1 MRDSESGGGFNIT
14 AIVMA
19 GGLALLSLIILF
31 SSYYTVGQGERGVIT
46 HYGAVVGVSDPGLH
60 FKMPF
65 VTGVTDVS
73 IQPQIVSFGTKSSPD
88 NDQDNDKLE
97 AYSFDQQPASIKFSI
112 NWQITD
118 PVQFYSMYNDVDG
131 VTQRI
136 INPRVMEIV
145 KNVFGR
151 FEAASAIQQRAVVN
165 QEIAQTLE
173 KAFPNQ
179 PFRITSFQMEN
190 IAYSGKYE
198 KAVEDRMEAT
208 VRQQQALADKA
219 KRITNADAAAYEV
232 KANADALAHQVE
244 VQGTAE
250 ADAIRAKGAALRD
263 NPGIPALIQA
273 QAAMT
278 AATRWNGDLPKT
290 MVPGGAVPFMNVAP
304 GH

>member
-1 MRDSESGGGFNIT
+1 MRDGESGGLNVT
-14 AIVMA
+14 ALVLA
-19 GGLALLSLIILF
+19 GGAALLSLIVLF

-46 HYGAVVGVSDPGLH
+46 HYGAVVGLSEPGLH

-65 VTGVTDVS
+65 VTGVTDIS

-88 NDQDNDKLE
+88 NGDDADKLI
-97 AYSFDQQPASIKFSI
+97 AYSFDQQPASLKFSV
-112 NWQITD
+112 NWQVTD
-118 PVQFYSMYNDVDG
+118 PIQFYSLYGDSDTATG
-131 VTQRI
+131 RI
-136 INPRVMEIV
+136 INPRVLEIV
-145 KNVFGR
+145 KNVLGR
-151 FEAASAIQQRAVVN
+151 FEAANAIQQRAAVN
-165 QEIAQTLE
+165 QQIAQTLE

-190 IAYSGKYE
+190 IGYSGKYE

-232 KANADALAHQVE
+232 KANADATAHQVE
-244 VQGTAE
+244 VNGTAE